1 MLLAVLVVISTIFT
15 ILLLLLPSPQLAA
28 DQQCSVQVVVLGDLG
43 RSPRMQYHALSIA
56 THGGRVQLIG
66 YRETDPLP
74 ELLSHPNVRLL
85 PLSPPPRWLQ
95 TSNRILFLLFGP
107 LKVLLQTRTLWTTLS
122 YSSDP
127 CKWMLVQNPPS
138 IPTLLVVSTVC
149 FFRRTRLI
157 VDWHNF
163 GYSILALK
171 LGSDHPLVGISRF
184 YETTL
189 AKAAHANFTVTDA
202 MAQVLKSDYRITA
215 PIVTLHD
222 RPADLYHP
230 LTDSMR
236 IAFLQRYPL
245 LQKHFSDILDAKVRL
260 LVSSTSW
267 TADED
272 FGLLLDALCSYSTSA
287 TSSHPQLP
295 ELVIVITGKGPQR
308 QRYLDKIRELRSAKA
323 LETVSI
329 YTDWL
334 SFENY
339 ALLLGSAD
347 LGVSLH
353 TSSSGVD
360 LPMKVVDMFGAGLP
374 VAGWSK
380 FAAWPELVT
389 ENVNGKGFGSSEEL
403 ADILRELFDPSS
415 QQLARLKAGAIR
427 ESQRRWNSEW
437 DPVAGKLLGLVN

>member
-1 MLLAVLVVISTIFT
+1 MLLTVLVAISTLVT
-15 ILLLLLPSPQLAA
+15 ILLLLLPSPRHAA

-56 THGGRVQLIG
+56 THGGRVQLVG

-74 ELLSHPNVRLL
+74 DLVAHPGVTIV
-85 PLSPPPRWLQ
+85 PLTPAPRWLQ
-95 TSNRILFLLFGP
+95 TRNKLLFLLFGP
-107 LKVLLQTRTLWTTLS
+107 LKALLQTWTLWNTLG
-122 YSSDP
+122 YATAP
-127 CKWMLVQNPPS
+127 CQWMLVQNPPS
-138 IPTLLVVSTVC
+138 IPTLLVVTIVC

-171 LGSDHPLVGISRF
+171 LGASHPLVRISKL
-184 YETTL
+184 YELSL
-189 AKAAHANFTVTDA
+189 ARAATANFTVTDA
-202 MAQVLKSDYRITA
+202 MARVLKSDYKITA
-215 PIVTLHD
+215 PILTLHD
-222 RPADLYHP
+222 RPADLYQP
-230 LTDSMR
+230 LTASKR
-236 IAFLQRYPL
+236 VAFLQRYPL
-245 LQKHFSDILDAKVRL
+245 IREQFNAIVEAKVRL

-272 FGLLLDALCSYSTSA
+272 FGLLLDALCSYSASA

-295 ELVIVITGKGPQR
+295 ELVVVITGKGPQK
-308 QRYLDKIRELRSAKA
+308 QYYLDKILELRSAQA
-323 LETVSI
+323 LEMVRI

-334 SFENY
+334 SFEDY

-374 VAGWSK
+374 VAGWSR
-380 FAAWPELVT
+380 FAAWVELVT

-403 ADILRELFDPSS
+403 ADILRALFDPGS
-415 QQLARLKAGAIR
+415 QQLTRLKQGAIK
-427 ESQRRWNSEW
+427 ESQRRWGSEW
-437 DPVAGKLLGLVN
+437 DPVAGKLFGLAD